1 MENHRGN
8 PDICVR
14 CATCMAICPV
24 SRVTAAFPG
33 PKQAGPGAQRFRN
46 PGEASVDDWTEL
58 CIGCH
63 LCETVCSSGVGIAE
77 MNLLAKAKYLDEK
90 GHNFRD
96 WFLTHVHRLDPLASR
111 LAPLVNPLLNSRP
124 LRWFLD
130 RFLGIDQRRELPRYQ
145 YPSFRQWFRRR
156 PLSGGRKVAYF
167 YGCYT
172 NVHEVAV
179 GQALVELLETLG
191 FQVVIPSQD
200 CCGIPRMGN
209 GDFAGA
215 RQLGAANLRS
225 LQELISQGMDIVF
238 SSSSCGLM
246 IRHEYGRFLNLPGAD
261 LAAAHIFDVF
271 EFLNKESLRGL
282 LAGRLAALPRKVA
295 YFAPCHLKALNI
307 SLPALDFL
315 RLIPELEIE
324 LIQANCCGLAG
335 AFGFKKEKYEISQA
349 IGADLAQ
356 EINLINP
363 ELVLSDCEGC
373 RMQIRHLTG
382 LPVSHPL
389 ALIREALRD

>member
-1 MENHRGN
+1 METPKVN

-24 SRVTAAFPG
+24 SRVTASFPG

-46 PGEASVDDWTEL
+46 PGETSVDDWTEL

-63 LCETVCSSGVGIAE
+63 LCETVCSSGVGISE

-90 GHNFRD
+90 GRSFRD
-96 WFLTHVHRLDPLASR
+96 WFLTHVHRLDTLASR
-111 LAPLVNPLLNSRP
+111 LAPLVNPLLNSRL

-130 RFLGIDQRRELPRYQ
+130 RFLGIDQRRGLPRYQ

-156 PLSGGRKVAYF
+156 RPAGGRKVAYF

-172 NVHEVAV
+172 NVHEVEV
-179 GQALVELLETLG
+179 GRALVEVLEALG
-191 FQVVIPSQD
+191 FQVVLPAQD
-200 CCGIPRMGN
+200 CCGIPRLGN
-209 GDFAGA
+209 GDFPGA
-215 RQLGAANLRS
+215 RQLGSANLRS
-225 LQELISQGMDIVF
+225 FQEMISQGMDIIF

-246 IRHEYGRFLNLPGAD
+246 IRHEYGRFLNLPGAQET
-261 LAAAHIFDVF
+261 AAHIFDVF
-271 EFLNKESLRGL
+271 EFLNKESLGGL
-282 LAGRLAALPRKVA
+282 LAGKLAALPRKVA

-315 RLIPELEIE
+315 KLIPGLELE

-356 EINLINP
+356 EIKLLNP
-363 ELVLSDCEGC
+363 DMVISDCEGC
-373 RMQIRHLTG
+373 RMQIHHLTG
-382 LPVSHPL
+382 VPVSHPL
-389 ALIREALRD
+389 TLIREALRD